1 MVGSKRVSENLQLAF
16 LIKRERFW
24 EKSRGKDKVTV
35 LLGKLVCDKLQG
47 ETRFTDCAA
56 AYNDKFVFVR

>member
-1 MVGSKRVSENLQLAF
+1 MVGSKGVSGNMQLVF
-16 LIKRERFW
+16 LIKPERFW
-24 EKSRGKDKVTV
+24 GEEQGKGLRTV
-35 LLGKLVCDKLQG
+35 LLGKLMCDKLQG